1 MKTAN
6 LHITIASL
14 YCGNGKCYLK
24 WDFHKLLLLNNEL
37 CYLCHILGMPVMV
50 ISSYLLYAGDILIYA

>member
-1 MKTAN
+1 MLLEIIHN
-6 LHITIASL
+6 
-14 YCGNGKCYLK
+14 
-24 WDFHKLLLLNNEL
+24 LLLLNNEL